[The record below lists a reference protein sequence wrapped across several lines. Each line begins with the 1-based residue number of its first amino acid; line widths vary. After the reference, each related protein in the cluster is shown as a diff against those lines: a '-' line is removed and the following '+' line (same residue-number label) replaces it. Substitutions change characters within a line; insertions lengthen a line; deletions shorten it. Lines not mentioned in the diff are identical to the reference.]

1 MIRQTHMVIC
11 HQQKSGSIATS
22 LELCL
27 AMEIISKLASI
38 RLIVQFT
45 AKSGDIRQ
53 WKIIED
59 FTIFTPQN
67 PMEFNGMI
75 MLRIFLIRVNSSDII
90 IEINNNNNSNIIT
103 TKINIIYIYIYD
115 MCQSLIYSLAII
127 IFDLTPV
134 AFDPCDCWV
143 TPSHCVWQMGDTS
156 WPNFFIRP
164 KFHIFSLWFFNF
176 CSFKFLF
183 SWKTSHHSHHS
194 FPREH
199 LPVPVEICQ
208 CHT

>member
-1 MIRQTHMVIC
+1 MFSNGNHLQIGFNQINSTIYRKKWGYSSVKNHWGFHNLYTPKPNGI
-11 HQQKSGSIATS
+11 
-22 LELCL
+22 
-27 AMEIISKLASI
+27 
-38 RLIVQFT
+38 
-45 AKSGDIRQ
+45 Q
-53 WKIIED
+53 WDDHAE
-59 FTIFTPQN
+59 N
-67 PMEFNGMI
+67 
-75 MLRIFLIRVNSSDII
+75 FLIRVNSSDII